1 MIFLSKFTEKFG
13 GSLFNTSGGSLST
26 GPPLG
31 DTGLAQLKTISA
43 AKAKKAIWIKS
54 LRKYPTIINFVQRCE
69 KTLLLKAETLI
80 LVFIVLNQYVFAMTS
95 LTTIKAILLT
105 LLLSPAAIFSQQYI
119 FSDNTAL
126 IAETES
132 HRYHCCSHHRTG
144 RAGQNI
150 DMVYTRFEWE
160 VDPAVRYIKG
170 MVMQKFRAIE
180 DVSAVILE
188 LNDNMTIDSII
199 FRGKPVGFSFI
210 SGFEFSVD
218 LGAVVQQSELDS
230 IGIFYQGEPIT
241 ESGFGSFVQDEHEG
255 TPVIWTL
262 SEPYGAKDWW
272 PGKNDLTDKIDSIDV
287 VIKTPAPYRA
297 VSHGLLVNEI
307 EEDEHMIYHFRHRY
321 PIVSYLVAFAV
332 TNYVTFTN
340 WAVLSGDSIPIVNYV
355 YPEDSA
361 SIFGQTA
368 NTYEILQLFDTLF
381 SPYPFRN
388 EIYGHA
394 QFSRPGGME
403 HQTMS
408 FMGNFSHDIR
418 SHELAHSWFGNM
430 ITLSSWH
437 DIWLNE
443 GFATYS
449 TGLSFEHM
457 YDGFWWPRWKE
468 IALER
473 ITAEPDGSVYVEDTT
488 SVARIFDSRL
498 SYFKGAYLLH
508 QIRWI
513 IGDEAFYSAIRNYLN
528 DPMLAYRFA
537 TLDDVKAH
545 FELAGERDLTDFF
558 AKWYYGEGYP
568 IYGVDVISLS
578 QSDELLIT
586 LHQEQSH
593 PSVEFFDMPV
603 PLRVY
608 GGEQEFDVICQHTY
622 SGEQFIVPYPGFDI
636 DSVKFD
642 PDMWLIAKL
651 DYLSLG
657 LPDNK
662 SVSGRIN
669 IYPNPAREHIEF
681 VITDTWIDRFEIVS
695 LTGQIIDAAR
705 ISSINEVVKIN
716 VSGLEPGMYFL
727 QVETGEG
734 RYEGKFVK

>member
-1 MIFLSKFTEKFG
+1 MKKLKSIIIFL
-13 GSLFNTSGGSLST
+13 L
-26 GPPLG
+26 
-31 DTGLAQLKTISA
+31 
-43 AKAKKAIWIKS
+43 
-54 LRKYPTIINFVQRCE
+54 
-69 KTLLLKAETLI
+69 
-80 LVFIVLNQYVFAMTS
+80 
-95 LTTIKAILLT
+95 AILLT
-105 LLLSPAAIFSQQYI
+105 PATIFAQQFI

-144 RAGQNI
+144 RAGKNI

-160 VDPAVRYIKG
+160 VDPAIRYIQGK
-170 MVMQKFRAIE
+170 VFQKFRALE
-180 DVSAVILE
+180 DVSSIILE

-210 SGFEFSVD
+210 SDFEFTVE
-218 LGAVVQQSELDS
+218 LGAVIQQDALDS
-230 IGIFYQGEPIT
+230 ISIFYRGVPVT
-241 ESGFGSFVQDEHEG
+241 ESGLGSFVQDEHEG
-255 TPVIWTL
+255 IPVIWTL

-297 VSHGLLVNEI
+297 VSHGLLLSETVEGDHI
-307 EEDEHMIYHFRHRY
+307 IYHFRHRY

-340 WAVLSGDSIPIVNYV
+340 WAVLRGDSIPIVNYV

-381 SPYPFRN
+381 SPYPFSS

-513 IGDEAFYSAIRNYLN
+513 IGDAAFYSAIRNYLN
-528 DPMLAYRFA
+528 DPVLRYRFA
-537 TLDDVKAH
+537 TFEDVKAH
-545 FELAGERDLTDFF
+545 FELAGERDLTDYF

-568 IYGVDVISLS
+568 VYGVEVINLS
-578 QSDELLIT
+578 QTNELLIT
-586 LHQEQSH
+586 LHQEQTH

-608 GGEQEFDVICQHTY
+608 SGEQEFDLILQHTY
-622 SGEQFIVPYPGFDI
+622 SGEQFIVPYPEVII

-657 LPDNK
+657 VPDEK
-662 SVSGRIN
+662 QMSGRLN
-669 IYPNPAREHIEF
+669 IYPNPARDQIQF
-681 VITDTWIDRFEIVS
+681 VIADKWIDRFEIFNIA
-695 LTGQIIDAAR
+695 GQTVDAAAV
-705 ISSINEVVKIN
+705 STINEVVKIDITN
-716 VSGLEPGMYFL
+716 LKRGMYFVR
-727 QVETGEG
+727 VETGDG
-734 RYEGKFVK
+734 LYEGKFVK